1 MRIAV
6 CGLLLLAAVAVGSLG
21 APRGQRSMVL
31 FAGVV
36 LLANWALYAS
46 SWVAPAYSPA
56 WVIHAHTGIDAT
68 PRQMWALVDAASATL
83 IMGVGIAVQHR
94 AEKWC
99 LALWLLL
106 VCQIAT
112 HGLVTSGAMEAETS
126 LTTLDFFFYGQLAV
140 FLLIGRKGVSDVVR
154 ELVLRLGSRRGDL
167 YATPRAAHT
176 SPPDRKV
183 R

>member
-21 APRGQRSMVL
+21 APRGQRRMVL
-31 FAGVV
+31 FAGFVLVV
-36 LLANWALYAS
+36 NWLFYAS

-56 WVIHAHTGIDAT
+56 WVIHDQTNIDAT
-68 PRQMWALVDAASATL
+68 PRQMWALTDAVSATL
-83 IMGVGIAVQHR
+83 ILGVGITVQHR

-112 HGLVTSGAMEAETS
+112 HGLVASDAIGAGVS
-126 LTTLDFFFYGQLAV
+126 LKILDLFFYGQLAV

-154 ELVLRLGSRRGDL
+154 ELVLRLGSRRRDL
-167 YATPRAAHT
+167 FASAKAAHK
-176 SPPDRKV
+176 PPPRRKV
-183 R
+183 